1 MSKKEFMEELE
12 VLLEELPRDERE
24 EALRYYDSYFEE
36 AGADQE
42 QIVLDELGSAG
53 RIAAQILRDYRA
65 ERASGIYTEQ
75 GYQEKELEKDVPVH
89 YRSGNNEEKTEERK
103 EATSDGSGIHVT
115 KKGLSGAPLILLII
129 IAVITFPLWI
139 SVLATAFGLLV
150 GLVCGSAGIVFGFGI
165 AGISMMVGG
174 VVTFAAALIKLIAV
188 PVVGTGL
195 LAMALLLFGAG
206 SILFTA
212 AAGLVHLIVWI
223 VKTVINWLGRMF
235 HGRKEAVA

>member
-65 ERASGIYTEQ
+65 ERA
-75 GYQEKELEKDVPVH
+75 
-89 YRSGNNEEKTEERK
+89 
-103 EATSDGSGIHVT
+103 SGIHVT

-195 LAMALLLFGAG
+195 LALALLLFGAG